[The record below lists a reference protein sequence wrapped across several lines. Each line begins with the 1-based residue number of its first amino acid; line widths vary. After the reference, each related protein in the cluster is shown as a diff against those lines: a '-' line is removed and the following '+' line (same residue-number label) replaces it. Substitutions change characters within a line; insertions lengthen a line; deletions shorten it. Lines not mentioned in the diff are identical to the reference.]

1 MSKMGILNQSEV
13 SLYGSIEGAS
23 FQHVSSN
30 SSIYALRIASVRNS
44 SGILILERCLIIDR
58 CIDPLR

>member
-30 SSIYALRIASVRNS
+30 SSIYALRIV
-44 SGILILERCLIIDR
+44 ERCLIIDR